1 MSAANVKSH
10 AEVGAVGREKS
21 MVDWKQVYRGVD
33 QMDAKAFAS
42 IFTEDGTMTFGNL
55 PPLVGRASVE
65 AGTADFYKTIKGL
78 RHEFVKTW
86 EQGDTAVLEFRT
98 TYDRH
103 DGKTVTIP
111 AVTIFRLR
119 GNRVRDGRVFYD
131 PTPIYA

>member
-1 MSAANVKSH
+1 
-10 AEVGAVGREKS
+10 
-21 MVDWKQVYRGVD
+21 MVDWKQVYRDVD
-33 QMDAKAFAS
+33 RMDAKAFAS
-42 IFTEDGTMTFGNL
+42 IFAEDGTMTFGNMPAL
-55 PPLVGRASVE
+55 PGRAAVE
-65 AGTADFYKTIKGL
+65 KGTADFFKTIKGL

-86 EQGDTAVLEFRT
+86 EGGDTAVLEFRA

-119 GNRVRDGRVFYD
+119 GNRVKDGRVFYD

>member
-1 MSAANVKSH
+1 
-10 AEVGAVGREKS
+10 
-21 MVDWKQVYRGVD
+21 MVDWKMVYRDVD
-33 QMDAKAFAS
+33 RMDAKAFAS
-42 IFTEDGTMTFGNL
+42 IFAEDGRMTFGNMQ
-55 PPLVGRASVE
+55 PMVGRESVE
-65 AGTADFYKTIKGL
+65 KGTSDFFKTIRGL

-86 EQGDTAVLEFRT
+86 EQGDTAVLEFRA

-111 AVTIFRLR
+111 AVTIFRLQ